1 MKTWQKVGIGVVVLA
16 VGGGIVLYSVKK
28 ANQGVVTVQTSKV
41 GKQDITSIVTASGQ
55 ITPQTYSN
63 VLGEGMGK
71 ITEIVVKEGDKVRK
85 GAVLLRLENIQPSAD
100 VDAQQASLSSAGASL
115 KSAESVVQSAQAEF
129 AQAKADSEKA
139 KLDWERAQNLHRDG
153 LISKQE
159 YDAQKA
165 KFESDSAKLE
175 QKIALVQQRR
185 AELEY
190 GRWLLAQGGAM
201 LRRAKD
207 VLRKTT
213 YTAPIDGVVTYIA
226 LRVGENVVPGIQNS
240 PGSYLMTI
248 SDMSVV
254 TAELK
259 VDETDIVNIQRG
271 QPCDVTVD
279 AIPGKTFKGR
289 VTEVGTQA
297 VLRTSGLA
305 TTQTTTGSQEAK
317 DFKVVVTLDDPPLNI
332 RPGLS
337 ATAKIRTAE
346 KKNVVAIPL
355 QALAV
360 RTRKELE
367 DAEKQQQKKKGDSG
381 VTLAANSTPASS
393 AASNAKKEKDKEEV
407 QGVFVVRAGKAV
419 FIPVETGIT
428 GVTDIEITKGI
439 QEGDEIIT
447 GSYKA
452 LRTLRPH
459 AAVKVDNQAPK
470 VTSQDEKS

>member
-1 MKTWQKVGIGVVVLA
+1 MKTWHKVGIGVVVLA

-41 GKQDITSIVTASGQ
+41 GKQDVTSIVTASGQ

-71 ITEIVVKEGDKVRK
+71 ITEIVVKEGDKVKK
-85 GAVLLRLENIQPSAD
+85 GAVLLHLESIQPAAD
-100 VDAQQASLSSAGASL
+100 VQAQQAALNSAEAAI
-115 KSAESVVQSAQAEF
+115 KSADASYKAAQSDLTMRQS
-129 AQAKADSEKA
+129 DMDHA
-139 KLDWERAQNLHRDG
+139 KLDWERSQGLYKDG
-153 LISKQE
+153 LIPKSD
-159 YDAQKA
+159 YDTRKA
-165 KFESDSAKLE
+165 AYDSATAAVASAQSRLS
-175 QKIALVQQRR
+175 QLR
-185 AELEY
+185 AEMERTHA
-190 GRWLLAQGGAM
+190 GLAQSQAM
-201 LRRAKD
+201 LNRQRD

-279 AIPGKTFKGR
+279 AIPGKTFKGH

-317 DFKVVVTLDDPPLNI
+317 DFKVVVTLDDPPTNI

-346 KKNVVAIPL
+346 KKSVVAIPL

-367 DAEKQQQKKKGDSG
+367 DAEKQQQQKGKGNSG
-381 VTLAANSTPASS
+381 VTLAASTPDTTAT
-393 AASNAKKEKDKEEV
+393 SNAKKERDKEEV
-407 QGVFVVRAGKAV
+407 QGVFAVRAGKAV

-439 QEGDEIIT
+439 KEGDEIIT

-470 VTSQDEKS
+470 AGAQDEKS